1 MFRNLRFIHLM
12 IIGLF
17 LMGVVNSAPSPQGP
31 GWFQK
36 LAGGSSQL
44 AGKVGSSSRAAA
56 PLSQEAS
63 SSSSQPANAD
73 SAEFHL
79 WAWTVHLY
87 RETQPDWDTL
97 TDKDVINKITK
108 KLLRTAISQ
117 PGHIRVYIWF
127 MRQPNEEV
135 LQTLDP
141 DRSRIQAGVT
151 PEQESQLGAVIE
163 KRISLVKTVWGT
175 GDRAQVFLY
184 NRELTGADKYFSY
197 AVFWMYD
204 TPRVH
209 LDRIP
214 VRPGDDPNHPV
225 GGIMV
230 FREVDGIK
238 LSWV

>member
-1 MFRNLRFIHLM
+1 MFRDLRFIHLM
-12 IIGLF
+12 ILGLF

-36 LAGGSSQL
+36 LTGGSSQ

-56 PLSQEAS
+56 PLSQDAS

-87 RETQPDWDTL
+87 RETRPDWDTL
-97 TDKDVINKITK
+97 TDKEVINEITR
-108 KLLRTAISQ
+108 KLLRTAVSQ
-117 PGHIRVYIWF
+117 PGHILVYIWF
-127 MRQPNEEV
+127 MRQPNEGV
-135 LQTLDP
+135 LRTP
-141 DRSRIQAGVT
+141 IPNRSRRQARVT

-163 KRISLVKTVWGT
+163 KRISLVGTIWGT

-184 NRELTGADKYFSY
+184 NRELTGADKYFTY
-197 AVFWMYD
+197 AVYWVYD
-204 TPRVH
+204 TPQVH

-214 VRPGDDPNHPV
+214 VHPGDDPNREV
-225 GGIMV
+225 RSIMV

-238 LSWV
+238 LPS